1 MRQKS
6 ARLGLVAVMALCA
19 LLLVAAV
26 QAQSTGVLEGQ
37 LVNGTSG
44 GPEIGAGVP
53 VLLHAFQEDSE
64 VSTLEAATDAQGKFR
79 FEGLDTDPTLE
90 YWPEAVYLDVAYT
103 VEGPY
108 RFEPGE
114 TDLSATLTVYE
125 VTSDDADVKVDS
137 VHIIAE
143 SFGQVLR
150 ISEIHLVGNVGDRT
164 YVGTQGDAG
173 QRETLFVPVPKDA
186 VGLSFGEGVP
196 ADRFFE
202 AKGGLQDT
210 EPVFPGRETSLIF
223 FSYHLMVAG
232 DAVPFGRSFAYP
244 LDILNVLVAQP
255 GLTLRSAQIE
265 SRGVE
270 LFQGQEY
277 ELFSLVAVPA
287 DTAVNMELVPAAGQQ
302 PIPEATGQGAGSAT
316 GGSTPGNHGLLQW
329 IGYGLAGLAVVA
341 AVVYPFATRQ
351 SPRTRRQAQDLGAD
365 PRARELLSDLVLLE
379 ESYDAGRIDQAS
391 YRQRRS
397 QIYGALKAI

>member
-19 LLLVAAV
+19 LWMVAAV
-26 QAQSTGVLEGQ
+26 QAQATGVLEGQ
-37 LVNGTSG
+37 LGNGTLG
-44 GPEIGAGVP
+44 GPQIGAGVP
-53 VLLHAFQEDSE
+53 VILHAFQGDSE
-64 VSTLEAATDAQGKFR
+64 VSTLEAATDAQGTFR
-79 FEGLDTDPTLE
+79 FEGLDTDPALE

-103 VEGPY
+103 AEGPY
-108 RFEPGE
+108 QFEPGE
-114 TDLSATLTVYE
+114 TQLSVTLTVYE
-125 VTSDDADVKVDS
+125 VTSDDVDVKVDS

-164 YVGTQGDAG
+164 YVGTLGDAG
-173 QRETLFVPVPKDA
+173 QRETLFVPLPEDA
-186 VGLSFGEGVP
+186 VGLSFGEDVP

-202 AKGGLQDT
+202 ARGGLRDT

-244 LDILNVLVAQP
+244 LDILNMLVARP
-255 GLTLRSAQIE
+255 GLTLRSAQIA
-265 SRGVE
+265 SQGVE

-277 ELFSLVAVPA
+277 ELFSLVALPA
-287 DTAVNMELVPAAGQQ
+287 DTAVSMELVPAEGQQ
-302 PIPEATGQGAGSAT
+302 SMPEVTGEGAGSAV
-316 GGSTPGNHGLLQW
+316 GGSTLGNQGLLQA
-329 IGYGLAGLAVVA
+329 IGFGLAGLAVVA
-341 AVVYPFATRQ
+341 VVVYPFATRQ
-351 SPRTRRQAQDLGAD
+351 SSRTQRQAQDLVVN
-365 PRARELLSDLVLLE
+365 PRARELLSELVLLE